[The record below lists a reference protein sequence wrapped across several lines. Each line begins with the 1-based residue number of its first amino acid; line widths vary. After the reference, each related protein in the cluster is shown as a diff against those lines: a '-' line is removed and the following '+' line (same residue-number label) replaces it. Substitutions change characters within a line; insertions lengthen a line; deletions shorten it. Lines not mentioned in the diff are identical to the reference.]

1 MSLSGIGGSAAAL
14 RSFQPPSFTS
24 LDSDSSGGITL
35 KELQS
40 SAPKGAASSKSAER
54 AEKLFSAMD
63 TDADGSVTSTEK
75 DAFDARM
82 AENVQA
88 MQFAVQQMAGG
99 APPPPPSNE
108 QVFAATDADGSGAV
122 SLEEFSDS
130 AAADELSS
138 DQLNE
143 LFSLI
148 DSDGSGEISE
158 TESSSFLDALQ
169 SAAGG
174 PGGPGGPGGA
184 GGPPPGPPPSGS
196 ESADSEEDDEDDTA
210 LDLLALATNAYS
222 STEASN
228 DLLSVLTSIFDKAA

>member
-1 MSLSGIGGSAAAL
+1 MSLSGIGGGAAAL
-14 RSFQPPSFTS
+14 RRFQPPTFTT

-35 KELQS
+35 EELKS
-40 SAPKGAASSKSAER
+40 GAPKGASDSKSAER
-54 AEKLFSAMD
+54 AETLFSAMD
-63 TDADGSVTSTEK
+63 SDADGSVTSTEK

-82 AENVQA
+82 AENFQA
-88 MQFAVQQMAGG
+88 MQFAVQQLAGG

-108 QVFAATDADGSGAV
+108 QVFATTDADDSGAV
-122 SLEEFSDS
+122 ILEEFSDS
-130 AAADELSS
+130 SAAEELSS
-138 DQLNE
+138 DQLSE

-158 TESSSFLDALQ
+158 TESNSFLEALQ
-169 SAAGG
+169 SAA
-174 PGGPGGPGGA
+174 GGPGGPGGA

-222 STEASN
+222 STEASS
-228 DLLSVLTSIFDKAA
+228 DLLSMLTSIFDKAA